1 LFNSKNQKLTG
12 EIMNTRELG
21 KFSYFVF
28 GLAVGALVSA
38 LLARKETRDLFR
50 EHSGKSEE
58 HMKRT
63 AAKLRAR
70 AEEIAKE
77 GKEFVS
83 RLVDAAKDDSEAER
97 QGYEEDKRDNLG
109 G

>member
-1 LFNSKNQKLTG
+1 MK
-12 EIMNTRELG
+12 TRETG
-21 KFSYFVF
+21 KLSYLLF

-38 LLARKETRDLFR
+38 LLARKETRDLLR
-50 EHSGKSEE
+50 EHSGKSQE

-70 AEEIAKE
+70 AEEIARK

-83 RLVDAAKDDSEAER
+83 HLVAAAKDDSEAER
-97 QGYEEDKRDNLG
+97 RGYEEEKRDHLG